1 MRTKRC
7 SPDVLQG
14 RLGKAE
20 QFWEVAGLVRGLA
33 DEQDPSEIGDAYV
46 TLCVHAGI
54 AAADALCCAGLGE
67 HAQGENHND
76 AVQLLA
82 KVDAEASRA
91 LRALLGLKTKAGYS
105 HTPATADE
113 FKRAGRSAE
122 ALVMRARRHMAG

>member
-1 MRTKRC
+1 MLR
-7 SPDVLQG
+7 G
-14 RLGKAE
+14 RLAKAE
-20 QFWEVAGLVRGLA
+20 QFWEVAGMVRDLA

-67 HAQGENHND
+67 HAQGEKHDD

-82 KVDAEASRA
+82 KVDVEASRA

-105 HTPATADE
+105 HTSATTGE

-122 ALVMRARRHMAG
+122 ALVMSARRRAAG

>member
-1 MRTKRC
+1 VRTKRC
-7 SPDVLQG
+7 SSDVLRG

-20 QFWEVAGLVRGLA
+20 QFWEVAGLVRGLT

-105 HTPATADE
+105 HTPSTADE
-113 FKRAGRSAE
+113 FKRAGRNAE
-122 ALVMRARRHMAG
+122 ALVMRARRHVAG

>member
-7 SPDVLQG
+7 TAEIQRG
-14 RLGKAE
+14 RLAKAE
-20 QFWEVAGLVRGLA
+20 QFWEVAGLVRDLA
-33 DEQDPSEIGDAYV
+33 DEHDPSEIGDAYV

-67 HAQGENHND
+67 HAQGEKHDD

-82 KVDAEASRA
+82 KVDVEASRA

-105 HTPATADE
+105 HTSATAEE

-122 ALVMRARRHMAG
+122 ALVIRARRRTMG

>member
-1 MRTKRC
+1 MLR
-7 SPDVLQG
+7 G
-14 RLGKAE
+14 RLAKAE
-20 QFWEVAGLVRGLA
+20 QFWEVAGLVRDLA
-33 DEQDPSEIGDAYV
+33 NEQDPSEIGDAYV

-82 KVDAEASRA
+82 KVDVEAGRA

-105 HTPATADE
+105 HTSATAEE

-122 ALVMRARRHMAG
+122 ALVMQARRRVAS

>member
-1 MRTKRC
+1 
-7 SPDVLQG
+7 VLRG

-20 QFWEVAGLVRGLA
+20 QFWEVAGLVRGLT

-113 FKRAGRSAE
+113 FKRAGRNAE
-122 ALVMRARRHMAG
+122 ALVMRARRHVAG

>member
-7 SPDVLQG
+7 TPEILGG
-14 RLGKAE
+14 RLAKAE
-20 QFWEVAGLVRGLA
+20 QFWEVADMVRGLV

-76 AVQLLA
+76 AVELLA
-82 KVDAEASRA
+82 RVDKDAGRA
-91 LRALLGLKTKAGYS
+91 LRALLALKTKAGYS
-105 HTPATADE
+105 HTSATAEE
-113 FKRAGRSAE
+113 FKRAGRNAE
-122 ALVMRARRHMAG
+122 ALVLRARERG